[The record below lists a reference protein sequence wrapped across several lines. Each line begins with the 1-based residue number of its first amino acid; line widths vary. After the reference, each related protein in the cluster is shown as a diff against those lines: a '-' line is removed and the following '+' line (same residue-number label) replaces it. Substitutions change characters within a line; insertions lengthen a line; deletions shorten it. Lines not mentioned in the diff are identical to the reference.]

1 MNIDKLKKR
10 LGEISNKNRKNN
22 LLWKPSNG
30 TNEVRIVPYKF
41 QPDNPFIE
49 LKFHYDFNGKTYLS
63 PSSFDRPD
71 PIVELA
77 NQLKRDGDQDK
88 YKLGI
93 SLMPKLRV
101 FAPIIVRG
109 EESEGVRFWGFGKQV
124 YQALLGIVADD
135 EYGDISDIKAGTDI
149 TVVYLPKEETGKN
162 FPETQIRPKRKS
174 SPVGDEKVI
183 ELIKQQSA
191 ITEVYEEPS
200 YDDLKVALDAYL
212 AGPEDEDDLGTDDG
226 ADDDSES
233 GAAEVAKSVTEK
245 AASPKKSTVSD
256 AASSFDELFG
266 S

>member
-1 MNIDKLKKR
+1 MNIDKMKKR
-10 LGEISNKNRKNN
+10 LGEISNKNRKSN

-41 QPDNPFIE
+41 QPEEPFVE

-93 SLMPKLRV
+93 SMMPKLRI
-101 FAPIIVRG
+101 FAPVIVRG
-109 EESEGVRFWGFGKQV
+109 EESQGVRFWGFGKQV
-124 YQALLGIVADD
+124 YQQLLGIVADD

-149 TVVYLPKEETGKN
+149 TVVYIPKEETGKN

-174 SPVGDEKVI
+174 SVVGDDSVI
-183 ELIKQQSA
+183 TSIKSQVA
-191 ITEVYEEPS
+191 ITEVYEEPT
-200 YDDLKVALDAYL
+200 YDALKEALSAYL
-212 AGPEDEDDLGTDDG
+212 SDGEEEEADETEVKSDASTTE
-226 ADDDSES
+226 SE
-233 GAAEVAKSVTEK
+233 AA
-245 AASPKKSTVSD
+245 PKGKSTEE
-256 AASSFDELFG
+256 AAGSFDTLFN